1 MVEYLTDPVFLS
13 RVQFALTTAFH
24 ITFPTLT
31 IGLALYLVL
40 VEWLW
45 LRSGDLLYYRQFRF
59 WSKLF
64 AVNFAVGV
72 VSGIPLEFQFGTNW
86 GPFSATVGNFFGQVL
101 GFEGTMAFMLESA
114 FLYIML
120 FGWKRVGPRMHFLS
134 TIMVAFGSSLSA
146 FWILVANSWMQT
158 PAGGHVANGI
168 FVVDNY
174 LAAIF
179 SPDLPLAFSHMYL
192 ACLELTVF
200 VIGAVSGVNILLGRN
215 VPFYLKSFKIAAI
228 AAIVF
233 APLQALVGDSNGQ
246 EIGRLQ
252 PAKVAAI
259 EAHWDTNK
267 PGTGAP
273 WNMLAWPDP
282 ENERNAF
289 QIEIPYALSLLI
301 THSMTGTVPGL
312 KDFPKEDRP
321 PIVLPFYA
329 FRLMVGIG
337 FAMIAIMA
345 WTLLEWRRGRLTPE
359 TAPKRRYL
367 FYAWVIMAGGAYLAV
382 LMGWITREVGRQPW
396 LAYGLIRVDH
406 GHSALRAGEVWVSL
420 AGFLAVYAV
429 LFVLF
434 AYFMGKLLRK
444 GPDLDELPPGNHGRD
459 RRQPV
464 A

>member
-1 MVEYLTDPVFLS
+1 MDFLTDPVFLS
-13 RVQFALTTAFH
+13 RLQFALTTAFH

-31 IGLALYLVL
+31 IGLGVYLVV

-45 LRSGDLLYYRQFRF
+45 LRTGDLVYFRQFRF
-59 WSKLF
+59 WSRLF

-120 FGWKRVGPRMHFLS
+120 FGWKRVGPKMHFTA
-134 TIMVAFGSSLSA
+134 TILVAFAASLSA
-146 FWILVANSWMQT
+146 FWILVANAWMQT
-158 PAGGHVANGI
+158 PSGGHIANGI

-179 SPDLPLAFSHMYL
+179 SPDLPLAFTHMYL
-192 ACLELTVF
+192 ACLEVSLF
-200 VIGAVSGVNILLGRN
+200 VIGAVSGINILLGRHTE
-215 VPFYLKSFKIAAI
+215 FYLKSFKIAAV
-228 AAIVF
+228 AALVVT
-233 APLQALVGDSNGQ
+233 PLQALIGDANGQ

-259 EAHWDTNK
+259 EAHWNTNK

-282 ENERNAF
+282 EHERNYF
-289 QIEIPYALSLLI
+289 QIEIPYGLSLLI
-301 THSMTGTVPGL
+301 THSPTGIVPGL

-321 PIVLPFYA
+321 PIVLPFYS

-337 FAMIAIMA
+337 FIMVGVML
-345 WTLLEWRRGRLTPE
+345 WTFWEWKKGRLTVDA
-359 TAPKRRYL
+359 APGRKWL
-367 FYAWVIMAGGAYLAV
+367 FLAWAAMAGGAYVAV
-382 LMGWITREVGRQPW
+382 VMGWITREVGRQPW
-396 LAYGLIRVDH
+396 LAYGLLRTGQ
-406 GHSALRAGEVWVSL
+406 GHSDLTAGEVWVSL
-420 AGFLAVYAV
+420 SGFIVAYTILFS
-429 LFVLF
+429 LFVF
-434 AYFMGKLLRK
+434 FMGKLLRK
-444 GPDLDELPPGNHGRD
+444 GPDMEELPPAAHAKG
-459 RRQPV
+459 
-464 A
+464 

>member
-1 MVEYLTDPVFLS
+1 MEFLTDPVFLS
-13 RVQFALTTAFH
+13 RLQFALTTAFH

-31 IGLALYLVL
+31 IGLGVYLVV

-45 LRSGDLLYYRQFRF
+45 LRTGDLVYFRQFRF
-59 WSKLF
+59 WSRLF

-120 FGWKRVGPRMHFLS
+120 FGWKRVGPKMHFTA
-134 TIMVAFGSSLSA
+134 TILVAFAASLSA

-158 PAGGHVANGI
+158 PSGGHIANGI

-179 SPDLPLAFSHMYL
+179 SPDLPLAFTHMYL
-192 ACLELTVF
+192 ACLEVSLF
-200 VIGAVSGVNILLGRN
+200 VIGAVSGINIMLGRN
-215 VPFYLKSFKIAAI
+215 TAFFLKSFKIAAI
-228 AAIVF
+228 AALVV
-233 APLQALVGDSNGQ
+233 APLQAFIGDANGQ

-259 EAHWDTNK
+259 EAHWNTNK

-273 WNMLAWPDP
+273 WNMFAWPDP
-282 ENERNAF
+282 EHERNYF
-289 QIEIPYALSLLI
+289 QLEIPYALSLLI
-301 THSMTGTVPGL
+301 THSPTGIVPGL

-321 PIVLPFYA
+321 PIVLPFYS

-337 FAMIAIMA
+337 FIMVGVML
-345 WTLLEWRRGRLTPE
+345 WTFWEWKKGRLTV
-359 TAPKRRYL
+359 TAAPGRKWLYL
-367 FYAWVIMAGGAYLAV
+367 AWAAMAGGAYVAV
-382 LMGWITREVGRQPW
+382 VMGWITREVGRQPW
-396 LAYGLIRVDH
+396 LAYGLIRRAE
-406 GHSALRAGEVWVSL
+406 GHSDLTAGEVWVSL
-420 AGFLAVYAV
+420 VGFLVAYTILFS
-429 LFVLF
+429 LFVF
-434 AYFMGKLLRK
+434 FMGKLLKK
-444 GPDLDELPPGNHGRD
+444 GPNMEELPPAAHARG
-459 RRQPV
+459 
-464 A
+464 

>member
-1 MVEYLTDPVFLS
+1 MEFLTDPVFLS
-13 RVQFALTTAFH
+13 RLQFALTTVFH

-31 IGLALYLVL
+31 IGLGVYLVV

-45 LRSGDLLYYRQFRF
+45 LRTGDLVYFRQFRF
-59 WSKLF
+59 WSRLF

-120 FGWKRVGPRMHFLS
+120 FGWKRVGPKMHFTA
-134 TIMVAFGSSLSA
+134 TILVAFAASLSA

-158 PAGGHVANGI
+158 PSGGHIANGI

-179 SPDLPLAFSHMYL
+179 SPDLPLAFTHMYL
-192 ACLELTVF
+192 ACLEVSLF
-200 VIGAVSGVNILLGRN
+200 VIGAVSGINIMLGRN
-215 VPFYLKSFKIAAI
+215 AAFFLKSFKIAAI
-228 AAIVF
+228 AALVV
-233 APLQALVGDSNGQ
+233 APLQAFIGDANGQ

-259 EAHWDTNK
+259 EAHWNTNK

-273 WNMLAWPDP
+273 WNMFAWPDP
-282 ENERNAF
+282 EHERNYF
-289 QIEIPYALSLLI
+289 QLEIPYALSLLI
-301 THSMTGTVPGL
+301 THSPTGIVPGL

-321 PIVLPFYA
+321 PIVLPFYS

-337 FAMIAIMA
+337 FIMVGVML
-345 WTLLEWRRGRLTPE
+345 WTFWEWKKGRLTV
-359 TAPKRRYL
+359 TAAPGRKWLYL
-367 FYAWVIMAGGAYLAV
+367 AWAAMAGGAYVAV
-382 LMGWITREVGRQPW
+382 VMGWITREVGRQPW
-396 LAYGLIRVDH
+396 LAYGLIRRAE
-406 GHSALRAGEVWVSL
+406 GHSDLTAGEVWVSL
-420 AGFLAVYAV
+420 VGFLVAYTILFS
-429 LFVLF
+429 LFVF
-434 AYFMGKLLRK
+434 FMGKLLKK
-444 GPDLDELPPGNHGRD
+444 GPNMEELPPAAHARG
-459 RRQPV
+459 
-464 A
+464 

>member
-1 MVEYLTDPVFLS
+1 MDLFADPVFLS
-13 RVQFALTTAFH
+13 RLQFAFTTAFH

-31 IGLALYLVL
+31 IGLGLYLVV

-45 LRSGDLLYYRQFRF
+45 LKTGDLTYYRQFRF
-59 WSKLF
+59 WSGLF

-86 GPFSATVGNFFGQVL
+86 GPFSARVGNFFGQVL

-120 FGWKRVGPRMHFLS
+120 FGWKRVGPKMHFFATL
-134 TIMVAFGSSLSA
+134 MVAFAASLSA

-158 PAGGHVANGI
+158 PSGGHVENGI

-192 ACLELTVF
+192 ACLEVSLF
-200 VIGAVSGVNILLGRN
+200 VIGAISGLYILLGKH
-215 VPFYLKSFKIAAI
+215 VPFFLKSFKIAAI
-228 AAIVF
+228 AAVVV
-233 APLQALVGDSNGQ
+233 APLQALVGDLNGQ

-259 EAHWDTNK
+259 ESHWETNK
-267 PGTGAP
+267 PGQGAP

-289 QIEIPYALSLLI
+289 EIQVPYGLSLLI
-301 THSMTGTVPGL
+301 THTPTGIVPGL

-321 PIVLPFYA
+321 PIVLPFYS
-329 FRLMVGIG
+329 FRLMVGVG
-337 FAMIAIMA
+337 FAMIGVMA
-345 WTLLEWRRGRLTPE
+345 LTLWAWKRGRLTPE
-359 TAPKRRYL
+359 TAAGNKLLYL
-367 FYAWVIMAGGAYLAV
+367 AWTAMAAGAYVAV

-396 LAYGLIRVDH
+396 LAYGLMRTKD
-406 GHSALRAGEVWVSL
+406 GASSLSAEAVGLSL
-420 AGFLAVYAV
+420 AGFVVAYAV
-429 LFVLF
+429 LSLVFV
-434 AYFMGKLLRK
+434 YFMGKLLKK
-444 GPDLDELPPGNHGRD
+444 GPNLGALPPANHARG
-459 RRQPV
+459 
-464 A
+464 

>member
-1 MVEYLTDPVFLS
+1 MDVLTDPVFLS

-45 LRSGDLLYYRQFRF
+45 LRTGDLVYFRQFRF
-59 WSKLF
+59 WSGLF

-72 VSGIPLEFQFGTNW
+72 VSGIPLEFQFGANW

-120 FGWKRVGPRMHFLS
+120 FGWKRVGPRMHFFA
-134 TIMVAFGSSLSA
+134 TVMVAFGSSLSA

-158 PAGGHVANGI
+158 PSGGHIENGL
-168 FVVDNY
+168 FVVTDY

-192 ACLELTVF
+192 ACLELSLF
-200 VIGAVSGVNILLGRN
+200 VIGAVSGANILLGRN
-215 VPFYLKSFKIAAI
+215 VPFFLRSFKIAAL
-228 AAIVF
+228 AAVAV
-233 APLQALVGDSNGQ
+233 APLQALVGDANGQ

-259 EAHWDTNK
+259 EAHWDTNA

-282 ENERNAF
+282 AAEDNVF
-289 QIEIPYALSLLI
+289 QIQIPYALSLLI
-301 THSMTGTVPGL
+301 THSPTGVVPGL
-312 KDFPKEDRP
+312 KDFPRQDRP

-329 FRLMVGIG
+329 FRLMVGVG
-337 FAMIAIMA
+337 FAMMAVMA
-345 WTLLEWRRGRLTPE
+345 WTLWEWRRGGLTPE
-359 TAPKRRYL
+359 RAPGRRNL
-367 FYAWVIMAGGAYLAV
+367 FLAWGLMAGGAYLAV

-396 LAYGLIRVDH
+396 LAYGLIRTGE
-406 GHSALRAGEVWVSL
+406 GHSPVGAGAVWVSL
-420 AGFLAVYAV
+420 GGFVAAYAV
-429 LFVLF
+429 LFALF
-434 AYFMGKLLRK
+434 LFFMAKRLRK
-444 GPDLDELPPGNHGRD
+444 GPNMEELPPPAHARG
-459 RRQPV
+459 
-464 A
+464 

>member
-1 MVEYLTDPVFLS
+1 MTEFLTDPVFLS

-31 IGLALYLVL
+31 IGLAVYLVV

-45 LRSGDLLYYRQFRF
+45 LRTGDLLYFRQFRF
-59 WSKLF
+59 WSRLF

-86 GPFSATVGNFFGQVL
+86 GPFSATVGNFFGQIL

-114 FLYIML
+114 FLYLML
-120 FGWKRVGPRMHFLS
+120 FGWKRVGPKMHFFS

-158 PAGGHVANGI
+158 PSGGHLAGGI
-168 FVVDNY
+168 FVVDDY
-174 LAAIF
+174 LAAVF

-192 ACLELTVF
+192 ACLEVTLF
-200 VIGAVSGVNILLGRN
+200 VVGAVSGANILLGRN
-215 VPFYLKSFKIAAI
+215 VPFFLKSFKIAAL
-228 AAIVF
+228 AAIVV
-233 APLQALVGDSNGQ
+233 APLQAFVGDSNGQ

-282 ENERNAF
+282 RNERNF
-289 QIEIPYALSLLI
+289 FEIQIPYALSLLI
-301 THSMTGTVPGL
+301 THSPTGTVPGL
-312 KDFPKEDRP
+312 KDFPREDRP

-329 FRLMVGIG
+329 FRLMVGVG
-337 FAMIAIMA
+337 FAMMAVMA
-345 WTLLEWRRGRLTPE
+345 WTVWAWRQGRLSLE
-359 TAPKRRYL
+359 RAPGERYL
-367 FYAWVIMAGGAYLAV
+367 YYAWGLMAGGAYLAV
-382 LMGWITREVGRQPW
+382 LMGWVTREVGRQPW
-396 LAYGLIRVDH
+396 LAYGLIRTGE
-406 GHSALRAGEVWVSL
+406 GHSDLAAGAVWLSL
-420 AGFLAVYAV
+420 TGFVAAYAV
-429 LFVLF
+429 LFTLF
-434 AYFMGKLLRK
+434 LFFMAKLVRK
-444 GPDLDELPPGNHGRD
+444 GPDMAELPPPGHG
-459 RRQPV
+459 V
-464 A
+464 AG

>member
-1 MVEYLTDPVFLS
+1 MTHFLTDPVFLS

-31 IGLALYLVL
+31 IGLAVYLVV

-45 LRSGDLLYYRQFRF
+45 LRTRDPLYFRQFRF
-59 WSKLF
+59 WSRLF

-86 GPFSATVGNFFGQVL
+86 GPFSATVGNFFGQIL

-120 FGWKRVGPRMHFLS
+120 FGWKRVGPKMHFFS
-134 TIMVAFGSSLSA
+134 TLMVAFGSSLSA
-146 FWILVANSWMQT
+146 FWILVANAWMQT
-158 PAGGHVANGI
+158 PSGGHIADGI

-174 LAAIF
+174 LAAVF

-192 ACLELTVF
+192 ACLELTLF
-200 VIGAVSGVNILLGRN
+200 VIGAVSGLNILLGRS
-215 VPFYLKSFKIAAI
+215 VPFFLKSFKIAAL
-228 AAIVF
+228 AAIVV
-233 APLQALVGDSNGQ
+233 APLQAFIGDSNGQ
-246 EIGRLQ
+246 EIGRIQ

-282 ENERNAF
+282 QNERNLF
-289 QIEIPYALSLLI
+289 EIQIPYALSLLV
-301 THSMTGTVPGL
+301 THSATGIVPGL
-312 KDFPKEDRP
+312 KDFPEQDRP

-329 FRLMVGIG
+329 FRLMVGVG
-337 FAMIAIMA
+337 FAMMAVMA
-345 WTLLEWRRGRLTPE
+345 WTVWAWRQGRLTPE
-359 TAPKRRYL
+359 RAPAQRNLYL
-367 FYAWVIMAGGAYLAV
+367 AWALMAGGAYLAV

-396 LAYGLIRVDH
+396 LAYGLIRTGD
-406 GHSALRAGEVWVSL
+406 GHSPLVAGEVWISL
-420 AGFLAVYAV
+420 AGFIAAYAI
-429 LFVLF
+429 LFSLF
-434 AYFMGKLLRK
+434 LFFMAKLIRK
-444 GPDLDELPPGNHGRD
+444 GPDLAELPPPGH
-459 RRQPV
+459 